1 VLPELY
7 ESLIVAYQQAQ
18 AYHAYDDVGPTLQQ
32 LREAGVKMGVV
43 TNTDSRIRAP
53 TTPRDFHKANMS
65 QAMFFVLWIS
75 KSSLIR

>member
-7 ESLIVAYQQAQ
+7 ESLIVAYQQTQ
-18 AYHAYDDVGPTLQQ
+18 AYRAYDDVGPTLQQ
-32 LREAGVKMGVV
+32 LHEAGVKMGVV

-53 TTPRDFHKANMS
+53 TTSRDFPTANIP

-75 KSSLIR
+75 KSSSIR